1 MLADLAT
8 PESWT
13 PQNLTDEEINKI
25 CRWLMAWQSACV
37 TSDSLA
43 ADFNALEET
52 LPTQRLDPT
61 LKRAMH
67 HVESLIRHIHAQ
79 RKHERIM

>member
-13 PQNLTDEEINKI
+13 PQELTDEQINEV
-25 CRWLMAWQSACV
+25 CRWLMAWQAACV

-43 ADFNALEET
+43 ADFSPLEET
-52 LPTQRLDPT
+52 LPSSRLDPAF
-61 LKRAMH
+61 LRAMH
-67 HVESLIRHIHAQ
+67 HVESLIRHIHAL
-79 RKHERIM
+79 RVKK